1 LQAHGH
7 SRKET
12 AAIIGVAPETIS
24 VWKRHPQW
32 RLELERWRELAEAP
46 LDARM
51 GERPRMVRQREVDS
65 LKDGFRAW
73 ETQDSAIPT
82 DEPDS

>member
-12 AAIIGVAPETIS
+12 AEIVGVAPETIS

-32 RLELERWRELAEAP
+32 QLEGRSVGVARIARHPTRLHFVSGAFVAFHDNKWR
-46 LDARM
+46 
-51 GERPRMVRQREVDS
+51 
-65 LKDGFRAW
+65 KDGRV
-73 ETQDSAIPT
+73 
-82 DEPDS
+82 